1 VAIENFV
8 NGLDRTYRD
17 TGTTIDADIGINIAP
32 FIIRVEALNGAVFD
46 AIGKQA
52 KTAIVGNDMRHGV
65 FCSEPATRFGS
76 AAQYETVGGTTA

>member
-1 VAIENFV
+1 
-8 NGLDRTYRD
+8 
-17 TGTTIDADIGINIAP
+17 
-32 FIIRVEALNGAVFD
+32 VEALNGAVFD